1 VAVLVIRGEQF
12 AALQLDYDI
21 RWYEGQLADLYPL
34 FAAAAAGQR
43 RQWVRKGIQRAL
55 AVGLSRSDFFQF
67 LCFEQTF
74 SPGCLDDP
82 SFSWARLILAEPGKS
97 SAERIKQLRH
107 ETIRRL
113 LDAEAREEQEA
124 RQRLAAQ
131 AEAAQEEEAEL
142 QGTGLED
149 PAV

>member
-21 RWYEGQLADLYPL
+21 RWYEGQLADLYPF
-34 FAAAAAGQR
+34 FAAAASGQR
-43 RQWVRKGIQRAL
+43 REWVRMGIQRAL

-82 SFSWARLILAEPGKS
+82 SFAWARLILAEPGKS

-113 LDAEAREEQEA
+113 LEAETREEQEA
-124 RQRLAAQ
+124 EEQLAAQ
-131 AEAAQEEEAEL
+131 AAEAAEAEF
-142 QGTGLED
+142 QRTGVHD
-149 PAV
+149 PTV

>member
-12 AALQLDYDI
+12 AALQLDYDV
-21 RWYEGQLADLYPL
+21 RWYEGQLADLYPF
-34 FAAAAAGQR
+34 FAAAASGQR
-43 RQWVRKGIQRAL
+43 REWIRMGIQRAL

-74 SPGCLDDP
+74 SPGCLDDR
-82 SFSWARLILAEPGKS
+82 SFAWARLILAEPGKS
-97 SAERIKQLRH
+97 SGERIKQLRH

-113 LDAEAREEQEA
+113 LEAEAREEQEA
-124 RQRLAAQ
+124 EEQLAAQ
-131 AEAAQEEEAEL
+131 AAEAAEAEF
-142 QGTGLED
+142 QRTGVQD

>member
-1 VAVLVIRGEQF
+1 MLVIREEQF
-12 AALQLDYDI
+12 AALRIDHDM
-21 RWYEGQLADLYPL
+21 RWYEGQLADLYPS
-34 FAAAAAGQR
+34 FAAAASGQR
-43 RQWVRKGIQRAL
+43 REWIRKGIQCAL

-82 SFSWARLILAEPGKS
+82 SFSWARRILAEPGKS

-113 LDAEAREEQEA
+113 LEAEAREELQAEE
-124 RQRLAAQ
+124 RRAAQ
-131 AEAAQEEEAEL
+131 VEAVPEAE
-142 QGTGLED
+142 GEFARTGLQD
-149 PAV
+149 PTV

>member
-1 VAVLVIRGEQF
+1 MAVLVIRGEQF

-21 RWYEGQLADLYPL
+21 RWYEVQLADLYPF
-34 FAAAAAGQR
+34 FAAAASGQR
-43 RQWVRKGIQRAL
+43 REWIRMGIQRAL
-55 AVGLSRSDFFQF
+55 AVGLSRSGFFQF

-82 SFSWARLILAEPGKS
+82 SFAWARLILAEPGKS

-113 LDAEAREEQEA
+113 LEAAAREEQGAEE
-124 RQRLAAQ
+124 QLAAQ
-131 AEAAQEEEAEL
+131 AAEAAEAEF
-142 QGTGLED
+142 QRTGVQD
-149 PAV
+149 PTV